1 MKNNNPIGILPINK
15 EYQRWF
21 RKTRRSTRDQGYF
34 HYSGDDQE
42 LAEMTSFTI
51 QDDFHA
57 NPKAIRRFVSSGKAP
72 IPQKSTGS
80 NKKRRRGAE
89 PSSGENDGS
98 PSVGFF
104 VATVHFEL
112 IDQQELFIEASDDDI
127 PLRQLSKRK
136 PWVPISRPNKK
147 KGLHVEGPPKKKQR
161 IDPQPKLPTPPPDSE
176 SSDAE
181 VALIK
186 QKRLQVI
193 GSSSDEDEPLSIQA
207 RKNKP
212 RVVLTATP
220 TQVSPLN
227 ILNQPAPAPKSNP
240 KATITPN
247 LAPSRSVT
255 LPSTSGSRAQAKR
268 SATGP
273 SAIHPSTVG
282 GSNATQNNPPLSSYL
297 RLHNG
302 GPIVKGG
309 VPYIP
314 VNRAVN
320 RKQYVGTSSKQQGL
334 SLGSRAR
341 MLGEAPAVGPNRQAD
356 RPSNTT
362 TVTTPPEPDPTPPRS
377 GVAAFA
383 SQPLESIENNEDDD
397 LFGDNELE
405 GTEQLTDNLDVE
417 MDLNIDLSEPM
428 MVESPAAPP
437 KQSGPA
443 PIVASKAAQLE
454 VEATGFLTGILAEVA
469 P

>member
-1 MKNNNPIGILPINK
+1 MKKNNPIGILPINK

-51 QDDFHA
+51 QDDFNA
-57 NPKAIRRFVSSGKAP
+57 NPKAIRSSGKAP
-72 IPQKSTGS
+72 IPQKSTGG
-80 NKKRRRGAE
+80 NKKRRRSVE
-89 PSSGENDGS
+89 PSSGENEGS

-104 VATVHFEL
+104 VATLHFVL
-112 IDQQELFIEASDDDI
+112 IDQQELFIDASDDDT
-127 PLRQLSKRK
+127 PLMQLSRRK
-136 PWVPISRPNKK
+136 PWVPSSKPSKK
-147 KGLHVEGPPKKKQR
+147 KGLHVEGPPKKKKQR
-161 IDPQPKLPTPPPDSE
+161 IDPQPKLPTPPPDSQ

-181 VALIK
+181 FTLIK
-186 QKRLQVI
+186 LKRLQVI
-193 GSSSDEDEPLSIQA
+193 ESSSDEDEPLSIQA

-212 RVVLTATP
+212 QVVVTATP
-220 TQVSPLN
+220 AQVSPVN
-227 ILNQPAPAPKSNP
+227 ILNQPAPVPKSNP
-240 KATITPN
+240 KATTTPN

-273 SAIHPSTVG
+273 SAIPPSTVG

-320 RKQYVGTSSKQQGL
+320 RKQYVGTSSKQQGP
-334 SLGSRAR
+334 SLGLRAR
-341 MLGEAPAVGPNRQAD
+341 MLGEAPAVGPNRQVD

-362 TVTTPPEPDPTPPRS
+362 NVTTPPEPDPTPPGS

-383 SQPLESIENNEDDD
+383 SLPSKSTENNEDDD

-405 GTEQLTDNLDVE
+405 GTEQLTDNLDVQ

-437 KQSGPA
+437 KRSGPP

-454 VEATGFLTGILAEVA
+454 VEVTGFLTGIMAEVA